1 MAKRKPLV
9 IGAGNKVREVDLLAD
24 SVVVPDVDVYGR
36 LVFRKLGDD
45 AKSISLELSS
55 GKLEVYEDP
64 DGTPVLLGE
73 VPSAGGG
80 GGGGVASVVAGAFI
94 DVDATDPANPQV
106 SGKVSAD
113 PGNAIAA
120 GGDGGLFV
128 PQPTMPPPTVP
139 PIIRDVTTAD
149 GAVTSSTY
157 DTFRMPGAYTLGELR
172 ASVAEAS
179 TTGHIRID
187 VKKGGSTIFGT
198 TPLVIEE
205 GQTTSRHS
213 IYQPDILG
221 MDFPDDALVEIEI
234 ITEGAA
240 AKGLRVYFMGG
251 KQPPLTLLLDE
262 PWYAPPGDQANLNL
276 TELW

>member
-9 IGAGNKVREVDLLAD
+9 IGAGNKVREIDLLAD
-24 SVVVPDVDVYGR
+24 SVVVPDVDTYGR
-36 LVFRKLGDD
+36 VVFRKLGDD
-45 AKSISLELSS
+45 TKSISLELAD

-73 VPSAGGG
+73 VPGAGGG
-80 GGGGVASVVAGAFI
+80 GGVSSIAPGAFI
-94 DVDATDPANPQV
+94 SVDATDPANPEV
-106 SGKVSAD
+106 SAKVSAD
-113 PGNAIAA
+113 AGNTLTA
-120 GGDGGLFV
+120 GLDGGLFV
-128 PQPTMPPPTVP
+128 PPIPTPTPTVP
-139 PIIRDVTTAD
+139 PIIRDLTAVT
-149 GAVTSSTY
+149 GAVTSSTH
-157 DTFRMPGAYTLGELR
+157 DIFRMPGAYTLGELR

-187 VKKGGSTIFGT
+187 VKKNGGSILGT

-213 IYQPDILG
+213 IYQPDIIG
-221 MDFPDDALVEIEI
+221 MDFPDDALVEIDI

-251 KQPPLTLLLDE
+251 TVPPTTLIMDE
-262 PWYAPPGDQANLNL
+262 PWIVPHGDAADLNL
-276 TELW
+276 KELW